1 MIRLY
6 QNIMLIKKRMEN
18 NKLYILNTV
27 NMEIYDVDIKYIDEC
42 KFAIFDW
49 NGNIECS
56 YDTRNCQVQ
65 HLNYQ
70 NGYSTVTVLVSS
82 DKRSLNWIKD
92 TIHNK
97 VYDVKEKIR
106 LTLKNV

>member
-1 MIRLY
+1 
-6 QNIMLIKKRMEN
+6 MEN

-49 NGNIECS
+49 FGSINCS

-65 HLNYQ
+65 HLEYP
-70 NGYSTVTVLVSS
+70 NGHSSSAMLVSS
-82 DKRSLNWIKD
+82 DKRSLRWIKE
-92 TIHNK
+92 TIQYK

-106 LTLKNV
+106 LTLMEV

>member
-1 MIRLY
+1 
-6 QNIMLIKKRMEN
+6 MEN

-49 NGNIECS
+49 LTNNDCS

-65 HLNYQ
+65 HLEYN
-70 NGYSTVTVLVSS
+70 NGHLSRYMLVSS
-82 DKRSLNWIKD
+82 DRRSLGWIKE
-92 TIHNK
+92 TIESK

-106 LTLKNV
+106 LTLMEV

>member
-1 MIRLY
+1 
-6 QNIMLIKKRMEN
+6 MEN

-49 NGNIECS
+49 FGSISCS

-65 HLNYQ
+65 HLNYP
-70 NGYSTVTVLVSS
+70 NGHSTSAMLVSS
-82 DKRSLNWIKD
+82 DKRSLSWIKE
-92 TIHNK
+92 TIENK
-97 VYDVKEKIR
+97 VYDIKEKIR
-106 LTLKNV
+106 LTLKEI

>member
-1 MIRLY
+1 
-6 QNIMLIKKRMEN
+6 MEN
-18 NKLYILNTV
+18 NKLYVLNTV

-49 NGNIECS
+49 NGNISCS

>member
-1 MIRLY
+1 
-6 QNIMLIKKRMEN
+6 MEN

-49 NGNIECS
+49 FGSINCS

-65 HLNYQ
+65 HLEYP
-70 NGYSTVTVLVSS
+70 NGHSSSAMLVSS
-82 DKRSLNWIKD
+82 DKRSLGWIKE
-92 TIHNK
+92 TIQYK
-97 VYDVKEKIR
+97 VYDVKEMIR
-106 LTLKNV
+106 LTLMEV